1 MTAATA
7 TAATSGTAAAA
18 AAASDADG
26 AGCWIGLDWGTSN
39 GAAAVYARER
49 GRAKWLRL
57 PVIAFRRDNNKA
69 GRLVP
74 SVALFATHEYVVR
87 EKQQKLKGPSREDDY
102 ATISG
107 WRDVRALF
115 PHNQNAL
122 HVCIG
127 APAVLFHEEDPA
139 AVQAARVSSLKRR
152 LLVREEGPQENTASN
167 NHSNNTITLTPL
179 GLDHAIELD
188 AVAVVACFL
197 QALRLASD
205 AYLQSA
211 IPKKGLRV
219 PGGEDTSIPK
229 VRHVCLGVPAH
240 ATVHYRQLLRRAAV
254 LAGFSKTV
262 TTVTESTAAAV
273 AYGLFVGTSQAA
285 RAKTILVWD
294 MGGGTTDVT
303 IAESRGGEDTADEEG
318 GFRVVLTAGNN
329 QLGGDDMDQ
338 CVLDLVLSKL
348 KQPQLETT
356 TTTTTTAP
364 SSLPFGSA
372 PHQRAQLLQQCRTA
386 KEQLC
391 GDDSTAVVVESATVT
406 VEGVRVTVTQS
417 EFQTALQ
424 PVLAAARRV
433 VQTALDQ
440 YANDKRRRQT
450 AKDNDYK
457 NDDANTTAT
466 NNIHEVILIGG
477 ASRVPAVRQLLAEM
491 FPDLELCTSVN
502 AHSAVAEGCAVL
514 AALESGRVPR
524 HELESALMLDTNPHA
539 IGVLCDNGSSKN
551 FVEILPAN
559 ATLPARGSATF
570 YLADFHQPGVT
581 VQAVERVNDDSNEK
595 HSSSYIPLGEFTF
608 LLHRCDKKLTT
619 TPGSRSVDI
628 GMVLK
633 TSGEFVVS
641 IFDPLDPEH
650 VRKRERYRQRK
661 AANAADNNQQD
672 DTDNNYRT
680 LAFSNG
686 NATYDSISSK
696 QQTLLIVAC
705 VALFVLYV
713 AVKLGFADEEK
724 ILLDASKS

>member
-1 MTAATA
+1 VETIAETVMPP
-7 TAATSGTAAAA
+7 TAAAA
-18 AAASDADG
+18 TSDTAAAAVASSSDADD
-26 AGCWIGLDWGTSN
+26 GCWIGLDWGTSN
-39 GAAAVYARER
+39 GAASVYARER

-74 SVALFATHEYVVR
+74 SVALFATHEDVVR
-87 EKQQKLKGPSREDDY
+87 EKQKKLKGPSREDDY

-127 APAVLFHEEDPA
+127 APAVLFDKEDEDPA

-152 LLVREEGPQENTASN
+152 LLVGQEGQAEEDS
-167 NHSNNTITLTPL
+167 ITLTPL

-273 AYGLFVGTSQAA
+273 AYGLFVGTSQKA

-348 KQPQLETT
+348 KQSQLD
-356 TTTTTTAP
+356 TTTTTAP
-364 SSLPFGSA
+364 SSLSFGSA

-406 VEGVRVTVTQS
+406 VEGARVTVTQS

-433 VQTALDQ
+433 VQTALEQ